1 MDKAMKGEVELDNKN
16 KEEVKIERRWT
27 KVAQSV
33 LLGKKIVKVEYLTKK
48 ECENWMWD
56 YRPIA
61 FQLDDGM
68 WIIAQKDDEGNDGG
82 VLYYTNGD
90 NKHSDVIPV
99 LR

>member
-1 MDKAMKGEVELDNKN
+1 MLHQIPN
-16 KEEVKIERRWT
+16 I
-27 KVAQSV
+27 
-33 LLGKKIVKVEYLTKK
+33 LTEK

-56 YRPIA
+56 SRPIA